1 MQNQPCTGRNRRRK
15 EPWNRRT
22 GSTSPGP
29 RRQNVTVKYEREFV
43 NPINPYRLV
52 ICRVLP
58 WHRDGFLKALGQL
71 PDKMSLLGFTDY
83 RQFCREYLD
92 YSENW
97 MMEKLLT
104 A

>member
-1 MQNQPCTGRNRRRK
+1 MCDLLTEATTPSDLT
-15 EPWNRRT
+15 
-22 GSTSPGP
+22 
-29 RRQNVTVKYEREFV
+29 
-43 NPINPYRLV
+43 RL
-52 ICRVLP
+52 
-58 WHRDGFLKALGQL
+58 LKALSQL
-71 PDKMSLLGFTDY
+71 PDKMNLLGFTDY